1 MSPLRWIGE
10 EEADDCE
17 LPPLP
22 KVYRLNDPE
31 MSAEDPSADFSAFG
45 AFEDTEA
52 ADEEPWDA
60 DGFCEEA
67 IGFDGEEEP
76 AVPRKYSRFAPAVQ
90 ELPADGVTLSD
101 IRPTKRGRMALFFL
115 DAAKEEQFLFSVDE
129 ETCALQ
135 HLRPGTVLSGTQL
148 EAVRSQSDLRR
159 AKDRALQYLSVRDH
173 ASGELY
179 RKLSEKFDEPTAAAA
194 VAEMDRL
201 GLLNDAAFAA
211 RRAAYLAQK
220 GKSRREIGRLLAGL
234 GISREDRETALE
246 QLPDA
251 EEETLRRL
259 VEKQYKSK
267 LAAGKRD
274 TVAAALARRGYS
286 GSLIRRILAEYEEE

>member
-1 MSPLRWIGE
+1 MSLLRWIGE
-10 EEADDCE
+10 ETAEDSD

-31 MSAEDPSADFSAFG
+31 TSAEDSSADFSAFC
-45 AFEDTEA
+45 AFAEDA
-52 ADEEPWDA
+52 AEEPFANA
-60 DGFCEEA
+60 DVFECEE
-67 IGFDGEEEP
+67 FSEE
-76 AVPRKYSRFAPAVQ
+76 ADVVPESRRFVPEAR

-101 IRPTKRGRMALFFL
+101 IRPTRRGRMALFFQ
-115 DAAKEEQFLFSVDE
+115 DAAGEERFLFSVDE

-135 HLRPGTVLSGTQL
+135 HLRPGTGLSGTQL

-159 AKDRALQYLSVRDH
+159 AKDRALQLISMRDH

-179 RKLSEKFDEPTAAAA
+179 RKLSEKFDEPTVAAA
-194 VAEMDRL
+194 VAEMHRL
-201 GLLNDAAFAA
+201 GLLDDAAFAV
-211 RRAAYLAQK
+211 RRAAYLTQK
-220 GKSRREIGRLLAGL
+220 GKSRRETDRLLAGL
-234 GISREDRETALE
+234 GICREDREAALE

-251 EEETLRRL
+251 EEDTLRRL

-274 TVAAALARRGYS
+274 TVAAALARRGYG
-286 GSLIRRILAEYEEE
+286 GSLIRRVLAEYEEE

>member
-10 EEADDCE
+10 EAEE
-17 LPPLP
+17 NEQPPLP

-31 MSAEDPSADFSAFG
+31 TSAEDPSADFSAFCASEDEPSAGG
-45 AFEDTEA
+45 AFSDAED
-52 ADEEPWDA
+52 
-60 DGFCEEA
+60 FCEKVSA
-67 IGFDGEEEP
+67 DGEEPETFG
-76 AVPRKYSRFAPAVQ
+76 RYRRFAPAVQ

-101 IRPTKRGRMALFFL
+101 IRPTRRGRMALFFR
-115 DAAKEEQFLFSVDE
+115 DAAGEERFLFSVDG

-135 HLRPGTVLSGTQL
+135 HLQPGTQLSGTQL
-148 EAVRSQSDLRR
+148 EAVRSRSDLRR

-194 VAEMDRL
+194 VAEMVRL
-201 GLLNDAAFAA
+201 GLVDDAAFAV

-220 GKSRREIGRLLAGL
+220 GKSRREIGQLLAGL
-234 GISREDRETALE
+234 GICREDRAAALE

-251 EEETLRRL
+251 EEDTLRCL
-259 VEKQYKSK
+259 IEKQYKSR

-286 GSLIRRILAEYEEE
+286 GSLIRRVLAEYEEE

>member
-1 MSPLRWIGE
+1 MSLLRWIGE
-10 EEADDCE
+10 ETEENE

-31 MSAEDPSADFSAFG
+31 MSAEDPSAVFSAFC
-45 AFEDTEA
+45 AFEDAGEA
-52 ADEEPWDA
+52 ELYADASAEDA
-60 DGFCEEA
+60 GEA
-67 IGFDGEEEP
+67 LPE
-76 AVPRKYSRFAPAVQ
+76 KYRRFAPAVQ
-90 ELPADGVTLSD
+90 ELPANGVVLSD
-101 IRPTKRGRMALFFL
+101 IRPTKRGRMALFFQ
-115 DAAKEEQFLFSVDE
+115 DTAGEERFLFSVDG

-135 HLRPGTVLSGTQL
+135 HLKPGVRLSGTQL

-159 AKDRALQYLSVRDH
+159 AKDRALQLISMRDH

-194 VAEMDRL
+194 VAEMCRL
-201 GLLNDAAFAA
+201 GLVDDAAFAV

-220 GKSRREIGRLLAGL
+220 GKSRREIGQLLAGL
-234 GISREDRETALE
+234 GICREDREAALE
-246 QLPDA
+246 QLPDG
-251 EEETLRRL
+251 EEDTLRRL

-267 LAAGKRD
+267 LAVGKRD

-286 GSLIRRILAEYEEE
+286 GALIRRVLAEYEEE